1 MHKMFRVC
9 GLRMKQNISKYH
21 INESIHDIVS
31 YMCVDMYIDVSL
43 TYKLYTVNAYHVE
56 SLPPT
61 LQQLSLVELLAGQ
74 LWPDRPNMEVN
85 REQICC
91 LLVLNN
97 LDSVSYMDEITQQTQ
112 CLHSATT
119 LVWWFDCLYPA
130 NQFTSICFT
139 AFKLR
144 MDISGCASRPQSTK
158 LKIPPPETQE
168 ISYSPAFKR
177 TGVSL
182 RRPSSTKLFAKPTSA
197 MATENQ
203 NRRDYN
209 REICEGGRGWP

>member
-1 MHKMFRVC
+1 
-9 GLRMKQNISKYH
+9 MKQNISKYH

-119 LVWWFDCLYPA
+119 LV
-130 NQFTSICFT
+130 
-139 AFKLR
+139 
-144 MDISGCASRPQSTK
+144 
-158 LKIPPPETQE
+158 
-168 ISYSPAFKR
+168 
-177 TGVSL
+177 
-182 RRPSSTKLFAKPTSA
+182 
-197 MATENQ
+197 
-203 NRRDYN
+203 
-209 REICEGGRGWP
+209 